1 MSDVAMKFIDF
12 PKLDER
18 HVGAETVDECDYI
31 CIYTDKMHID
41 VRSARQLRDWL
52 NAVIP
57 SEAGAK
63 KTSGNVNRVMS
74 GRMRGR
80 RRADEQ

>member
-1 MSDVAMKFIDF
+1 MKFADI

-18 HVGAETVDECDYI
+18 HVGAETVDELTHI

-41 VRSARQLRDWL
+41 LKSARRLRDWL

-57 SEAGAK
+57 EEAAG
-63 KTSGNVNRVMS
+63 G
-74 GRMRGR
+74 
-80 RRADEQ
+80 